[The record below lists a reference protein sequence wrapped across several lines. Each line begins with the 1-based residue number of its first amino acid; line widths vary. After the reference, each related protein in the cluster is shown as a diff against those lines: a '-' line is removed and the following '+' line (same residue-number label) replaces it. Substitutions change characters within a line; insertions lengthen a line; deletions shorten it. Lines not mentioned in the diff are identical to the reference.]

1 MGATSPERCSSAVTT
16 AAMAPGASPSPCQA
30 IATTAIGMA
39 PVAPLVIAMR
49 SWAAA
54 GDASKTARTSSA
66 DRTMPAVDPLFIS
79 FNRLPIIAC
88 MVRITPSVSFI
99 REQEHDIAL
108 ENFLIAL
115 IGQAANPV
123 HRRDQERK
131 S

>member
-1 MGATSPERCSSAVTT
+1 MGSNSPERCRSALTMAAT
-16 AAMAPGASPSPCQA
+16 ASGASPSPCQA
-30 IATTAIGMA
+30 NGTTAIGMA
-39 PVAPLVIAMR
+39 PVAPLVISMR

-66 DRTMPAVDPLFIS
+66 DRTMPVVDPLFIS
-79 FNRLPIIAC
+79 FNRLPINAC

-115 IGQAANPV
+115 IEDASNPV